1 MENYLRVIHQQLRSQ
16 GLVPK
21 ETLKMNLEQS
31 EPDASETVII
41 SDDNTQ
47 FVLCDQPSSHK
58 VNRNVEADLIELVRD
73 YRCIWDTSCRS
84 FKEHP
89 KKQQAWR
96 SISGKLNLDGMWY
109 SKFLDICDYIANSKG
124 GLGSVIQTDGFLLA
138 PFWLLG
144 TPKNIIDIYTCT

>member
-31 EPDASETVII
+31 EPDANETVII

-47 FVLCDQPSSHK
+47 FVLCDQPSSHE

-73 YRCIWDTSCRS
+73 YRCI
-84 FKEHP
+84 
-89 KKQQAWR
+89 
-96 SISGKLNLDGMWY
+96 
-109 SKFLDICDYIANSKG
+109 
-124 GLGSVIQTDGFLLA
+124 
-138 PFWLLG
+138 
-144 TPKNIIDIYTCT
+144 